1 MPATATNNKQSKSF
15 VLRHKWWIAILAV
28 LVLLAITAI
37 YFASRSMATL
47 DARIQEVFDGPKWSI
62 PARVYAR
69 PLELYEGLTIDQRT
83 VTEELTSLG
92 YSNTNNQ
99 VTRPGQFSTQQTNAG
114 QSLLLHTRGFKFA
127 DGFEP
132 AVPLSISFS
141 AGKLSKLT
149 DHGGNDVAITRLEP
163 QIIGRI
169 SPTQTEDRLLV
180 KLEQLPQGLTDALLA
195 VEDPKF
201 YEHKG
206 LSIRG
211 ILRAIWV
218 NIKERRFAQGGSTL
232 TQQLIK
238 NLFLTRERSIKRKLT
253 EWPMAVAL
261 ERRYSKEEIL
271 QAFVNEVFFA
281 QDKSR
286 AIHGFGLASL
296 YFFDKPVQELEIHQ
310 SALLV
315 GLLKGPSY
323 YSPLRH
329 PERALE
335 RRNLVLTIM
344 HRENLLSTEE
354 MTSAKAQPLVISNSN
369 IDRQQPAYL
378 DLVKQQLT
386 RDYSTEDLH
395 KNGLSIFTNFD
406 PAVQRALELSVRQG
420 YEQIASEQALTTEEI
435 DKLQVASV
443 VTRADNGEVLAVVG
457 GKEARFAG
465 FNRALDAN
473 RQIGSLLKPFIYAT
487 ALEQPAQFNLA
498 SMIDDAPVFYEQQNG
513 DIWSPENYTRESLG
527 PVMLLDAL
535 THSLNQASVNL
546 GLEIG
551 IENFVESLN
560 RYNLGKEISPLPSL
574 LLGALEL
581 SVIDVASLYQ
591 SLASLGFNTPL
602 RAIREVQASD
612 GQLLQRYQLRL
623 EQRLDDATTHQI
635 TYALQHVMRAG
646 TGRRAYRYIRP
657 DVAVAG
663 KTGTSNE
670 QRDSWFAG
678 YDGRHSVVVWMGHDD
693 NTPTPVTGS
702 KGALEIW
709 ARAIANLGASSLKFT
724 APPSINYANVN
735 PATGNRTIA
744 DCPGTIRLP
753 FHRDHEPAGNAA
765 NLLSESCD

>member
-1 MPATATNNKQSKSF
+1 MPEASSRSNSKTHF
-15 VLRHKWWIAILAV
+15 VMRHKWWLIVLATLLALAV
-28 LVLLAITAI
+28 IITI
-37 YFASRSMATL
+37 LASRSMARL

-69 PLELYEGLTIDQRT
+69 PLEIYQGLDVPPAT
-83 VTEELTSLG
+83 VADELSRLG
-92 YSNTNNQ
+92 YTRTTSAP
-99 VTRPGQFSTQQTNAG
+99 TRPGQYSSTANQIK
-114 QSLLLHTRGFKFA
+114 LHTRGFNFA

-132 AVPLSISFS
+132 STPLSIDWN
-141 AGKLSKLT
+141 GNRITGLSNGS
-149 DHGGNDVAITRLEP
+149 GGAVSIARLEP

-169 SPTQTEDRLLV
+169 SPTQTEDRLLI
-180 KLEQLPQGLTDALLA
+180 KLEQLPTGLTDALLA

-201 YEHKG
+201 FEHNG
-206 LSIRG
+206 LSLRG

-253 EWPMAVAL
+253 EWPMAIAL

-296 YFFDKPVQELEIHQ
+296 YFFDRPVQELQTHQ

-315 GLLKGPSY
+315 ALLKGPTY

-329 PERALE
+329 PERALK
-335 RRNLVLTIM
+335 RRNLVLDIM
-344 HRENLLSTEE
+344 HRESLLTAQQATTEKARPLDLST
-354 MTSAKAQPLVISNSN
+354 TGKAN
-369 IDRQQPAYL
+369 QQPAYL

-395 KNGLSIFTNFD
+395 KNGLNIFTNFD
-406 PAVQRALELSVRQG
+406 PVVQNQLELAVSAG
-420 YEQIASEQALTTEEI
+420 YQQIAIEQGLLPDEVE
-435 DKLQVASV
+435 KLQVASV
-443 VTRADNGEVLAVVG
+443 VTRADNGEVLAILG

-465 FNRALDAN
+465 FNRALDAK
-473 RQIGSLLKPFIYAT
+473 RHIGSLLKPFIYAT
-487 ALEQPAQFNLA
+487 ALEQPELYNLA
-498 SMIDDAPVFYEQQNG
+498 SLIDDSPIFLEQQNG
-513 DIWSPENYTRESLG
+513 EIWSPENFTRESRG

-551 IENFVESLN
+551 IDNFVASLN
-560 RYNLGKEISPLPSL
+560 RYDLDKQIDPLPSL
-574 LLGALEL
+574 LLGAVDL
-581 SVIDVASLYQ
+581 SVIEVASLYQ
-591 SLASLGFNTPL
+591 SLASSGFNTPL
-602 RAIREVQASD
+602 RAIREVQAND
-612 GQLLQRYQLRL
+612 GQLLQRYQFKL
-623 EQRLDDATTHQI
+623 EQRLDQATTHQLS
-635 TYALQHVMRAG
+635 YALQNVMRTG
-646 TGRRAYRYIRP
+646 TGRRAYRYVSPEI
-657 DVAVAG
+657 ALAG
-663 KTGTSNE
+663 KSGTSNQ

-678 YDGRHSVVVWMGHDD
+678 FDGKHSTVVWMGHDD

-709 ARAIANLGASSLKFT
+709 ARAMNNLDASSMRFN
-724 APPSINYANVN
+724 APASIKYAHIN
-735 PATGNRTIA
+735 PATGQRTRA
-744 DCPGTIRLP
+744 DCPLTLNLP
-753 FHRDHEPAGNAA
+753 FHRDYEPSGNAA
-765 NLLSESCD
+765 DLLSITCN

>member
-1 MPATATNNKQSKSF
+1 
-15 VLRHKWWIAILAV
+15 
-28 LVLLAITAI
+28 
-37 YFASRSMATL
+37 MATL

-69 PLELYEGLTIDQRT
+69 PLELYQGLPIDQRSI
-83 VTEELTSLG
+83 EQELISLG
-92 YSNTNNQ
+92 YSNVPSQ
-99 VTRPGQFSTQQTNAG
+99 VTRPGQYALTRTATGNTLS
-114 QSLLLHTRGFKFA
+114 LHTRGFKFA

-132 AVPLSISFS
+132 ASALSINFN
-141 AGKLSKLT
+141 AGQISNLSDNT
-149 DHGGNDVAITRLEP
+149 GNSVAITRLEP

-180 KLEQLPQGLTDALLA
+180 KLEQLPQGLIDALLA

-201 YEHKG
+201 YEHNG

-253 EWPMAVAL
+253 EWPMAIAL

-296 YFFDKPVQELEIHQ
+296 YFFDKPVQELEVHQ

-323 YSPLRH
+323 YSPVRY
-329 PERALE
+329 PERALD
-335 RRNLVLTIM
+335 RRNLVLSIM
-344 HRENLLSTEE
+344 HRENLLSAEE
-354 MTSAKAQPLVISNSN
+354 LAVAKAEPLIISNSN

-406 PAVQRALELSVRQG
+406 PQVQRQLELSVTQG
-420 YEQIASEQALTTEEI
+420 YEQIAHEQSLGTEAI
-435 DKLQVASV
+435 DMLQVASV

-473 RQIGSLLKPFIYAT
+473 RQIGSLLKPFIYAA
-487 ALEQPAQFNLA
+487 ALEQPDKFNLA
-498 SMIDDAPVFYEQQNG
+498 TMIDDAPVFYEQQNG
-513 DIWSPENYTRESLG
+513 EVWSPENYTRESLG
-527 PVMLLDAL
+527 PVMMLDAL

-546 GLEIG
+546 GLEVG
-551 IENFVESLN
+551 LENFVESLN
-560 RYNLGKEISPLPSL
+560 RYQLDKDISPLPSL

-581 SVIDVASLYQ
+581 SVMDVAALYQ
-591 SLASLGFNTPL
+591 SLASSGFSTPL

-623 EQRLDDATTHQI
+623 EQRLDDATAHQI
-635 TYALQHVMRAG
+635 IYALQHVMRAG
-646 TGRRAYRYIRP
+646 TGRRAYRYISP

-678 YDGRHSVVVWMGHDD
+678 FDGRHSIVVWMGHDD
-693 NTPTPVTGS
+693 NSSTPVTGS

-709 ARAIANLGASSLKFT
+709 ARAITNLGASSLYFS
-724 APPSINYANVN
+724 APPSINYANIN
-735 PATGNRTIA
+735 PVTGQRTIA
-744 DCPGTIRLP
+744 NCPGTIRLP
-753 FHRDHEPAGNAA
+753 FHNGFAPAGNAA
-765 NLLSESCD
+765 DLLSNSCK

>member
-1 MPATATNNKQSKSF
+1 MSSPVTKNNHPRSF
-15 VLRHKWWIAILAV
+15 VVRHKWWMTALAV
-28 LVLLAITAI
+28 LLLLVIAIS
-37 YFASRSMATL
+37 YVASRSMATL
-47 DARIQEVFDGPKWSI
+47 DARIAEVFDGPKWSI

-69 PLELYEGLTIDQRT
+69 PLELYQGLMIDQRT
-83 VTEELTSLG
+83 VTEELINLG
-92 YSNTNNQ
+92 YSSTDQ
-99 VTRPGQFSTQQTNAG
+99 PDRPGQYSSKDTSEGQTLAV
-114 QSLLLHTRGFKFA
+114 HTRGFKFA
-127 DGFEP
+127 DGFE
-132 AVPLSISFS
+132 ASRPLSISWN
-141 AGKLSKLT
+141 AGQISKLT
-149 DHGGNDVAITRLEP
+149 DDNGNSVAITRLEP

-201 YEHKG
+201 YEHNG

-211 ILRAIWV
+211 ILRAVWV

-253 EWPMAVAL
+253 EWPMAIAL
-261 ERRYSKEEIL
+261 ERRYSKDEIL

-296 YFFDKPVQELEIHQ
+296 YFFDKPVQELEVHQ

-315 GLLKGPSY
+315 ALLKGPSY

-329 PERALE
+329 PDRALQ
-335 RRNLVLTIM
+335 RRDLVLSIM
-344 HRENLLSTEE
+344 HRENLLSADALAK
-354 MTSAKAQPLVISNSN
+354 AKAQPLILSRSN

-395 KNGLSIFTNFD
+395 KSGLSIFTNFD
-406 PAVQRALELSVRQG
+406 PLVQRKLELSVRQG
-420 YEQIASEQALTTEEI
+420 YEQIATEQSLTDADIE
-435 DKLQVASV
+435 KLQVASV
-443 VTRADNGEVLAVVG
+443 VTRTDNGEVLAVVG

-465 FNRALDAN
+465 FNRALGAN
-473 RQIGSLLKPFIYAT
+473 RQIGSLLKPFIYAA
-487 ALEQPAQFNLA
+487 ALEQPYKYNLA
-498 SMIDDAPVFYEQQNG
+498 SMIDDAPVYYEQQNG
-513 DIWSPENYTRESLG
+513 EIWSPENYTRESLG
-527 PVMLLDAL
+527 PVILLDAL

-546 GLEIG
+546 GLDIG
-551 IENFVESLN
+551 IDNFVESLN
-560 RYNLGKEISPLPSL
+560 RYNLGKDISALPSL

-591 SLASLGFNTPL
+591 SFASSGFNTPL

-612 GQLLQRYQLRL
+612 GQLLQRYQFRL

-646 TGRRAYRYIRP
+646 TGRRAYRYITP
-657 DVAVAG
+657 DIALAG
-663 KTGTSNE
+663 KSGTSNE

-678 YDGRHSVVVWMGHDD
+678 HDGRHSIVVWMGHDD

-702 KGALEIW
+702 KGALEVW
-709 ARAIANLGASSLKFT
+709 ARAIANLGPSSLRFNT
-724 APPSINYANVN
+724 PPSINYASIN
-735 PATGNRTIA
+735 PATGQRTIA
-744 DCPGTIRLP
+744 DCPGSIRLP
-753 FHRDHEPAGNAA
+753 FHRDFEPAGNATD
-765 NLLSESCD
+765 LLSETCK